1 MLEPV
6 PPKETGTVPAV
17 ISLSLIGYDTSNNIT
32 NKTTRILYNL
42 IDTGHIYTLDTSDNV
57 NYDSTILKQYLNSK
71 ADYLIQPYN
80 RCQLKVSKF
89 NNEKPLYKQIST
101 LDRRNQNLSSTTS
114 IDVSLNQR
122 TIQQQ
127 NRVQSSLYTMNLAAL
142 SSTNIENRY
151 AHNQSDRKYQ
161 ENYKVGVDIK
171 HNSYDRYLAK
181 KKSGYLTS
189 KIPDTKPD
197 SSQLIG
203 NKYYKLGLLANKN
216 CQCTN

>member
-1 MLEPV
+1 MPYNID
-6 PPKETGTVPAV
+6 G
-17 ISLSLIGYDTSNNIT
+17 IYDISLIGYDTSNNIT

-42 IDTGHIYTLDTSDNV
+42 IDTGHIYTLDTSDNI
-57 NYDSTILKQYLNSK
+57 NYDNTILKQYLNSK
-71 ADYLIQPYN
+71 ANYLIQPYN

-101 LDRRNQNLSSTTS
+101 LKRRNQDLSSTTS

-122 TIQQQ
+122 TIQRQ

-142 SSTNIENRY
+142 SSTNIENEY

-161 ENYKVGVDIK
+161 ENNKVGVDIK

-189 KIPDTKPD
+189 KIPETKPHY
-197 SSQLIG
+197 SQLTG

-216 CQCTN
+216 CQCTR